1 MLVYSYALPSR
12 LGTRSLL
19 RRSFFNISS
28 TASAND
34 EQHYMLRRK
43 IRGTPQEVYEVVS
56 EVSKYHEFI
65 PYCVESFVNARDEMK
80 RPIEAGLRV
89 GFRQY
94 DEKFI
99 CKVECKDISTLVKT
113 VSAESLSHNLFHVL
127 NSKWTIKAHPSRTD
141 CTEVELLLRYQ
152 FKSKLYSSVASLFAK
167 SVTELILKAFDR
179 RVYQLK
185 RDNSMSI
192 KNTK

>member
-1 MLVYSYALPSR
+1 MLVSSYAIPSR

-34 EQHYMLRRK
+34 EQHYILRRK

-127 NSKWTIKAHPSRTD
+127 NSKWTIKAHPGRTD
-141 CTEVELLLRYQ
+141 YTEVELLLRYQ

>member
-1 MLVYSYALPSR
+1 
-12 LGTRSLL
+12 
-19 RRSFFNISS
+19 
-28 TASAND
+28 
-34 EQHYMLRRK
+34 
-43 IRGTPQEVYEVVS
+43 
-56 EVSKYHEFI
+56 
-65 PYCVESFVNARDEMK
+65 MK

-127 NSKWTIKAHPSRTD
+127 NSKWTIKAHPGRTD
-141 CTEVELLLRYQ
+141 YTEVELLLRYQ